1 MILGEIRE
9 GVSKIP
15 RIKTEN
21 ESTVYQ
27 NPDAAE
33 AALRGY
39 CVAMSTH
46 LEAIRD
52 IGWGD
57 E

>member
-1 MILGEIRE
+1 MILGEIRQ

-27 NPDAAE
+27 KPDAAE

-39 CVAMSTH
+39 CVTMSTH
-46 LEAIRD
+46 LKAI